1 MSVQRAQFE
10 IPSTEFLEWIAY
22 LDADEDKFHRED
34 YYLANIAA
42 EIRRSYVKDPMK
54 VRTDSFLMKFKKD
67 RKPRKKKKLSIK
79 ERTKR
84 AKAFWGAVLKLPS
97 SRRKK

>member
-10 IPSTEFLEWIAY
+10 ISSTGFLEWIVY
-22 LDADEDKFHRED
+22 LDADEDRFHRED

-54 VRTDSFLMKFKKD
+54 VKTDSFLMKFKKD
-67 RKPRKKKKLSIK
+67 RKSRKKLSIK

-84 AKAFWGAVLKLPS
+84 AKVFWGAVLKFPK
-97 SRRKK
+97 RKK

>member
-10 IPSTEFLEWIAY
+10 ITSTEFIDWITY
-22 LDADEDKFHRED
+22 LDDEEGNRIRKED

-42 EIRRSYVKDPMK
+42 EVRRSYVKNPAK
-54 VRTDSFLMKFKKD
+54 VKLESFLMKFKGKD
-67 RKPRKKKKLSIK
+67 VSKRPKMTRK

-84 AKAFWGAVLKLPS
+84 AKSFWGTLLKSPV
-97 SRRKK
+97 RKK

>member
-10 IPSTEFLEWIAY
+10 IPSTEFVDWIVYLE
-22 LDADEDKFHRED
+22 DEETNRVHRED

-42 EIRRSYVKDPMK
+42 EIRRSYVKDPAK
-54 VRTDSFLMKFKKD
+54 VRLESFLMKFTKKD
-67 RKPRKKKKLSIK
+67 ESEKPKMTKK

-84 AKAFWGAVLKLPS
+84 AKTFWMTLLKFP
-97 SRRKK
+97 KKKK